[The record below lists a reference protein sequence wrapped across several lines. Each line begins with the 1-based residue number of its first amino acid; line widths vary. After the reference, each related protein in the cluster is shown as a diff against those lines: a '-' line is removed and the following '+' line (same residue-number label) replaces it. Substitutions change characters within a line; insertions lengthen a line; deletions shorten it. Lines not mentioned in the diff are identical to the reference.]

1 MMENDDDSPT
11 ASKSKGNDS
20 GGEVV
25 RVLYVHRQY
34 AKNVKNLLEADG
46 KINRDFRM
54 CPAAVNAALVNGM
67 QDDLPVQ
74 NRDSDLVAIPIVCE
88 VSDAERIRIK
98 GVHHFGN
105 QYCPY
110 STALLGNGS
119 RNRRRLIGCGE
130 DGADQSQINL
140 VQATIVRAMCF
151 FADSRADVKLDVPD
165 LLEKVT
171 LLSNEICPKKLELFG
186 DDRTVVIPANAFS
199 DAASPSKKMRLDSG
213 DSFVSFLNFLDMFK
227 VPYDIFTQEFL
238 WKEIA
243 QTYKS
248 RRVVRRGEIDPNSPV
263 RKGTFEILWIA
274 PSRYSTNKFGPHSK
288 YWITVTEQGI
298 RQSFDM
304 TKVMFS
310 RGNIT
315 EKIRFGK
322 ELVQENEVVLD
333 MYAGIGYFTLP
344 ALLHGKATHVYCC
357 EWNSYAIEALRYNL
371 YRNHCNDRATVME
384 GDCRQLILE
393 RSFYNMFDR
402 VCLGI
407 LPSSEGG
414 WGTAVAALRMD
425 KGGWLHVHGNVPNHE
440 VQQWAVWLCSRLRKY
455 VLEYKDGGGDW
466 LTILA
471 HIEHVKSFAPNV
483 GHFVADVFLGP
494 LDSFVKGKPH
504 PRWVGKEMTMLTPG
518 IGGMLNSEGFFE
530 PFASLEESSITPP
543 SCALSPD
550 GVLHQAWMRSC
561 MSDE

>member
-1 MMENDDDSPT
+1 MVGNDDENT
-11 ASKSKGNDS
+11 NASKSMSNDS

-25 RVLYVHRQY
+25 RVAYVRRQY
-34 AKNVKNLLEADG
+34 AKKVKNLLEADG
-46 KINRDFRM
+46 KINRNFRM
-54 CPAAVNAALVNGM
+54 CAAAEMAAPVHGM
-67 QDDLPVQ
+67 QDDTPAPGI
-74 NRDSDLVAIPIVCE
+74 DPDLVAIPIIGDA
-88 VSDAERIRIK
+88 SDEIRIASTNM
-98 GVHHFGN
+98 GVHDFGN

-110 STALLGNGS
+110 STALLGNGN
-119 RNRRRLIGCGE
+119 RNRRRLIGCSE
-130 DGADQSQINL
+130 DEQSQLNL
-140 VQATIVRAMCF
+140 VQATLVRAMCF
-151 FADSRADVKLDVPD
+151 FADSKAEVTFNVPKLM
-165 LLEKVT
+165 EKVC
-171 LLSNEICPKKLELFG
+171 LLSKEICPTKLELFG
-186 DDRTVVIPANAFS
+186 DDRTVVIPTNAFS
-199 DAASPSKKMRLDSG
+199 DTTSMSKKMRRDSS
-213 DSFVSFLNFLDMFK
+213 DSALSFLNFLDMFK
-227 VPYDIFTQEFL
+227 VPYDAFTQDFL
-238 WKEIA
+238 WKEFA

-263 RKGTFEILWIA
+263 RKGTFEILWVA
-274 PSRYSTNKFGPHSK
+274 PIGFGSNKFGPHSK
-288 YWITVTEQGI
+288 YWITVTEQCI

-344 ALLHGKATHVYCC
+344 ALLHGKAAHVYCC
-357 EWNSYAIEALRYNL
+357 EWNSDAIEALRYNL

-425 KGGWLHVHGNVPNHE
+425 TGGWLHVHGNVPNHE
-440 VQQWAVWLCSRLRKY
+440 VQQWALWLCARLKKY
-455 VLEYKDGGGDW
+455 VVEYKDSGHEW

-471 HIEHVKSFAPNV
+471 HIEQVKSFAPNV
-483 GHFVADVFLGP
+483 SHYVADVFLGP
-494 LDSFVKGKPH
+494 LHCFVNKRPH
-504 PRWVGKEMTMLTPG
+504 PRWVGQEMATVKPG
-518 IGGMLNSEGFFE
+518 IAGMLNSEGRFE
-530 PFASLEESSITPP
+530 PFESLDESSITPP

-550 GVLHQAWMRSC
+550 GVLHQAWMRC
-561 MSDE
+561 CIDDE